1 MALVKQTYIDLNMGL
16 CFERKETLKKP
27 LFFVKRAWLPWN
39 LDTLASREMRTR
51 KIVPQGFQEAVEVS

>member
-27 LFFVKRAWLPWN
+27 LFFVKRA
-39 LDTLASREMRTR
+39 
-51 KIVPQGFQEAVEVS
+51 